1 MVWEGKESVGP
12 RQGME
17 LEVKEGDGKESWE
30 SIALPFLK
38 F

>member
-1 MVWEGKESVGP
+1 
-12 RQGME
+12 ME

>member
-1 MVWEGKESVGP
+1 
-12 RQGME
+12 ME

-30 SIALPFLK
+30 RIALPFLK